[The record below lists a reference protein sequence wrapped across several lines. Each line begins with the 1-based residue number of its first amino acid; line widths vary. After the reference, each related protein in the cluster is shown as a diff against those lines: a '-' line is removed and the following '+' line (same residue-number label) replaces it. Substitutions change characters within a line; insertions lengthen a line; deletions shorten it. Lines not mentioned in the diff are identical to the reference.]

1 MSRIWAFISKRVSF
15 YALASM
21 FLIYWIMHFN
31 LQAVVLV
38 VRGTSIEVLRTLL
51 LYGVIIGWLLGRS
64 DLKFRFVALL
74 SLITGFLLT
83 LMHVSGIESSLWE
96 LLKAGFSYLY
106 DLISDLILDLS
117 TANSSRWSLRLF
129 VLETRFEEMI
139 SSIPAWWSGVFS
151 GFSVYNQ
158 INTLINWGWFLFL
171 ITAWIAWVTR
181 RRNLPIWGVIPAG
194 FLLAILMTYTLENR
208 YLLALLLGAGLILIG
223 IVNHEVKQFEWER
236 IGIRGA
242 KETRERVI
250 AVIIGLA
257 IYTTVFAGIMPS
269 VRIHAI
275 ANSFNRLIHGDSQ
288 IQESDDDSDFDRLGD
303 TSDLFGVE
311 QQVDLP
317 RQQLIGSG
325 PELEKRVAMIVSYP
339 TIPSFETELPRPARY
354 WRSYS
359 YDWYTGSG
367 WLTSDTEAITYR
379 LGEEITEIR
388 SNYYEVFTQEIR
400 LSNAIK
406 GTLYSAGQPV
416 TVDQEVIVVWRPVEE
431 TDDADG
437 ELVLGMDQFATLVDE
452 RQYQV
457 RSLVPT
463 VTEVNLRTQTAE
475 IPEWIKSRYL
485 VLPDSLPDRVLNLA
499 SDIIINQPTAY
510 DQAKA
515 IEAFLRSYPY
525 TLELPAPPEDRDVA
539 DYFLFDLQTGYC
551 DYYATSMVVLARA
564 VGLPARLVVG
574 YAGGQ
579 YDMETNAFL
588 VTEAEAHSWVEVY
601 FGGIGWIPFEPTAA
615 RSVIDEQ
622 ELDLPL
628 PPELEELPVS
638 YVTVIKE
645 QPPWGRSILIAA
657 GLILLG
663 IWIWIRSDLV
673 MLNRLESNNLALVI
687 FSRLYQYSRWMGL
700 GHHPSDTI
708 HEFSQRLIASMKDL
722 SSTERRERLFKE
734 GIEEVSILTDY
745 AIPANYSNDQIKD
758 YLKSRM
764 IRIWKQ
770 LRVKMRLAVWIYF
783 WRATARKMKLVKD

>member
-1 MSRIWAFISKRVSF
+1 MSRLWAYLQKRIPF
-15 YALASM
+15 YDLACM

-31 LQAVVLV
+31 LQGVVLA

-51 LYGVIIGWLLGRS
+51 LYGVIVGWLLGRS
-64 DLKFRFVALL
+64 NLKLRFVAFL
-74 SLITGFLLT
+74 SLTTGFILT
-83 LMHVSGIESSLWE
+83 LVHLGGIESSLWE
-96 LLKAGFSYLY
+96 LFKAGFSYLY
-106 DLISDLILDLS
+106 DLIVDLIMETS
-117 TANSSRWSLRLF
+117 TADPSRWFSRLAI
-129 VLETRFEEMI
+129 LETRTEDMI
-139 SSIPAWWSGVFS
+139 SSLPAWWAGIFS

-158 INTLINWGWFLFL
+158 VNTLISWGWILFL
-171 ITAWIAWVTR
+171 MTTWIAWITR
-181 RRNLPIWGVIPAG
+181 RRNMPIWGVIPAG
-194 FLLAILMTYTLENR
+194 FLLAIMMTYTLESR

-223 IVNHEVKQFEWER
+223 IVNHEVKQIEWKR

-242 KETRERVI
+242 EETRERVV

-269 VRIHAI
+269 VRIHSI
-275 ANSFNRLIHGDSQ
+275 ANFYQRLLHGDSQ
-288 IQESDDDSDFDRLGD
+288 VGENDDSDFDRLGD
-303 TSDLFGVE
+303 TSDLFGIE
-311 QQVDLP
+311 QKVDLP

-325 PELEKRVAMIVSYP
+325 PELEQRVAMIVSYP
-339 TIPSFETELPRPARY
+339 TVASTEPDLPRPARY
-354 WRSYS
+354 WRSFS

-367 WLTSDTEAITYR
+367 WLTSDTESITFR
-379 LGEEITEIR
+379 IGEEIAEIR
-388 SNYYEVFTQEIR
+388 SDYYEVFTQEIR
-400 LSNAIK
+400 VSNAIK
-406 GTLYSAGQPV
+406 GAVYAAGQPV

-431 TDDADG
+431 TDG
-437 ELVLGMDQFATLVDE
+437 VLQQGRDQFATLIDE

-463 VTEVNLRTQTAE
+463 ATEVDLRTQATE

-485 VLPDSLPDRVLNLA
+485 VLPDSIPDRVLNLA
-499 SDIIINQPTAY
+499 SDIITNQPTAY

-525 TLELPAPPEDRDVA
+525 NLDIPVPPEDRDVA

-574 YAGGQ
+574 YAGGY
-579 YDMETNAFL
+579 YDMEVNAYL

-622 ELDLPL
+622 ELDRPL
-628 PPELEELPVS
+628 PPELEQLPVS
-638 YVTVIKE
+638 YVTVVKD

-657 GLILLG
+657 GIFLLG
-663 IWIWIRSDLV
+663 IWVWIRTDLI

-700 GHHPSDTI
+700 GHQPSDTI
-708 HEFSQRLIASMKDL
+708 YEFSQRLITSLKDL
-722 SSTERRERLFKE
+722 SSTERRKEIFSE

-745 AIPANYSNDQIKD
+745 AVPANYSDDQIKD
-758 YLKSRM
+758 YMKSRM
-764 IRIWKQ
+764 IRLWKQ
-770 LRVKMRLAVWIYF
+770 LRVKLRLAVWICF
-783 WRATARKMKLVKD
+783 WRATARKLKLVND